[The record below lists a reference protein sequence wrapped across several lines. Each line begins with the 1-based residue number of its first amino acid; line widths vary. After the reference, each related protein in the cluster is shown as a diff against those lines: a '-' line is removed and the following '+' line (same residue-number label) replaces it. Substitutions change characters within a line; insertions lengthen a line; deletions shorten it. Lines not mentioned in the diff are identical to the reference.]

1 MARNKKRIGSL
12 DGLSALELSK
22 IGLTFAVI
30 GDVIGYLAI
39 LKAEEEAA
47 VANSKKKEWENS

>member
-1 MARNKKRIGSL
+1 MARNKKSIGLL
-12 DGLSALELSK
+12 DDLNALELSK

-30 GDVIGYLAI
+30 GDIIGFLAI

-47 VANSKKKEWENS
+47 VATSKKEEWLSP